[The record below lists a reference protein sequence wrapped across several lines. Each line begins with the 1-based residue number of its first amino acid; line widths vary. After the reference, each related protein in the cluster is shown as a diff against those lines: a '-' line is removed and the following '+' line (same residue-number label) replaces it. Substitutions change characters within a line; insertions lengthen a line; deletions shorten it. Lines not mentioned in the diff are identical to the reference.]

1 MVKASGKVKDGIH
14 VMPLNAEH
22 LRQVLEQ
29 HGVEVVFQPR
39 IWIESN
45 QVAGVEMYARWTH
58 RELGIIEPGTFV
70 HLAEE
75 RELIDQLSEEIIS
88 IGIPAFAEA
97 LRKIPDLTLSIN
109 VSPMMF
115 KRTEF
120 LTYLLAQCAAVN
132 VSPAQVILE
141 FPEAQTYHN
150 LEVLGTRLVAFREAG
165 FKVALD
171 DFGTGESNA
180 LKLEKLGLHEIKI
193 DISVVQTMRANM
205 ESEFLAKAAL
215 KLAQQSK
222 ALLTAEGVENEET
235 LAFVKALHFDLA
247 QGFFVARPMPIQ
259 ELLTW
264 LAEPRGMTN

>member
-1 MVKASGKVKDGIH
+1 MVKASGTEKGGIH

-39 IWIESN
+39 VWIESN

-58 RELGIIEPGTFV
+58 SELGDIEPGAFI

-88 IGIPAFAEA
+88 IGIPAFAKA
-97 LRKIPDLTLSIN
+97 LNALPDLTLSIN

-115 KRTEF
+115 ERTEF
-120 LTYLLAQCAAVN
+120 LDFLIAQCEAEHVK
-132 VSPAQVILE
+132 PTQVILE
-141 FPEAQTYHN
+141 FPEAQTYQN
-150 LEVLGTRLVAFREAG
+150 LEVLATRLLAFHKAG

-180 LKLEKLGLHEIKI
+180 LKLEKLGLYEIKI
-193 DISVVQTMRANM
+193 DISVVQTMQASM

-222 ALLTAEGVENEET
+222 ALLTAEGVENKET

-247 QGFFVARPMPIQ
+247 QGFFIARPMPIQ
-259 ELLTW
+259 DLLGW
-264 LAEPRGMTN
+264 LSRRG